1 LGKKNYMANL
11 ILDQFER
18 ILKFGREYNLPFFK
32 KESILREFLQAKI
45 LEKIY
50 QQKISKNI
58 YFVGETSLRLL
69 YHLNRFS
76 EDLDFDFDQSVNQ
89 KEIIA
94 LYKKVVFLLRKE
106 NIEVEEYIN
115 QTKKRLYFELR
126 FPGVLYPLG
135 FSSSKD
141 QKLVIKLDFE
151 NYWQGLTPEIVV
163 LERYGILAKIVTLSL
178 DKILVQKLFAY
189 LNRKETLGRDLYDI
203 LWVVR
208 NGAKI
213 DWDFVKKNNLSS
225 TPSLVEKVKMKFSR
239 EKKRLI
245 LFKNQ
250 VKILLIDPLDVNI
263 FDFFEDFFP
272 ERENLKYLRM
282 DEEEAFDFDG
292 YLFTFYFQIN
302 KKKLVKF
309 VVKMT
314 GTRRVK
320 ENKEKIEAV
329 FKEKIFD
336 FFLKNPVRNYQ
347 TRLINTKDLDIKRIN
362 LEKILE

>member
-1 LGKKNYMANL
+1 MVNL

-18 ILKFGREYNLPFFK
+18 ILRFGKEYNLPSFK
-32 KESILREFLQAKI
+32 KESILREFIQTKI

-58 YFVGETSLRLL
+58 YFVGGTSLRLL

-89 KEIIA
+89 KEIVT

-151 NYWQGLTPEIVV
+151 NYWQGLTSETVV

-189 LNRKETLGRDLYDI
+189 LNRKETLARDLYDI
-203 LWVVR
+203 VWLLK
-208 NGAKI
+208 NGAKL
-213 DWDFVKKNNLSS
+213 DWDFIRKNNFHSA
-225 TPSLVEKVKMKFSR
+225 PSLVEKVKIKFNN
-239 EKKRLI
+239 EKKRLSLLKKQI
-245 LFKNQ
+245 Q
-250 VKILLIDPLDVNI
+250 VLLINPLDANI

-272 ERENLKYLRM
+272 NKENIIYLKM
-282 DEEEAFDFDG
+282 DEEGAPNFDG
-292 YLFTFYFQIN
+292 FLFTFYFQIN
-302 KKKLVKF
+302 KKRLVKF
-309 VVKMT
+309 VVKIS

-320 ENKEKIEAV
+320 EDKERIEEVA
-329 FKEKIFD
+329 KEKIFH
-336 FFLKNPVRNYQ
+336 FFNNNPARNYQ
-347 TRLINTKDLDIKRIN
+347 TKVINTQDFEFEMIN
-362 LEKILE
+362 LEEILE